1 MGRYVTISVKVPKET
16 KEELERMGI
25 KPSALLKAAI
35 EEAIR
40 KKYLEE
46 VKKDIERLRN
56 LLLLVPAEDIVKSIR
71 EDRESR

>member
-46 VKKDIERLRN
+46 VKKDIERLRD